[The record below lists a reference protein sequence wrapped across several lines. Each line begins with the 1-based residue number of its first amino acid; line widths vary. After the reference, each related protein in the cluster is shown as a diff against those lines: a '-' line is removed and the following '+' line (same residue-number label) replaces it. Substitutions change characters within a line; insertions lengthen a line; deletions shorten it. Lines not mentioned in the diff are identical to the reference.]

1 MLLFCLWIG
10 TVGIAKTILYEIS
23 DDSNQAIG
31 MSILAMSWGAGI
43 IVGPAVGGRCLTYTM
58 DQRH

>member
-43 IVGPAVGGRCLTYTM
+43 IVGPAVGGRCLT
-58 DQRH
+58 